1 MNATVI
7 GAGIAGLAIAYELAS
22 RGVGVRLVDMRGPGQ
37 GATRASAGILAP
49 FVEGH
54 SDALLQL
61 GICGLNHYDRFIA
74 RVTADAGGEVD
85 YRRTGT
91 LQVARTAAEGERLAA
106 LAARLAAA
114 GTEHSLVDAAGA
126 RRLEPGVGDVTAA
139 LLVPQH
145 GYVAV
150 PSLVAALAA
159 ALARRGVDVTVERI
173 DDVAAEASRADA
185 VVVAAGS
192 WSGPPVKPVR
202 GQLLHLR
209 LPQPPAARVIWGEG
223 CYAVPW
229 QDGSVLV
236 GATSEDVGFD
246 ESATAAGVRLLL
258 ERGTELLPALE
269 RARFQEVRVGLRPAT
284 ADELPV
290 IGPSSTMRGVFY
302 ATGHYRNGILLAPWT
317 ALAVADLVLDGRA
330 RAELSLTRPD
340 RVGL

>member
-1 MNATVI
+1 MKVTVI
-7 GAGIAGLAIAYELAS
+7 GAGIAGLAVGYELAS
-22 RGVGVRLVDMRGPGQ
+22 RGAAVRLVDMRGPGL

-49 FVEGH
+49 YVEGH

-74 RVTADAGGEVD
+74 RVTADAGLEID

-91 LQVARTAAEGERLAA
+91 LQVARTAAEAERLGAM
-106 LAARLAAA
+106 AARLAAA
-114 GTEHSLVDAAGA
+114 GTEHALLDGAGA
-126 RRLEPGVGDVTAA
+126 RRVEAGIGEVAGA

-150 PSLVAALAA
+150 APLVTALTA
-159 ALARRGVDVTVERI
+159 ALARRGVQVALERI
-173 DDVAAEASRADA
+173 DDVGAEASRADA

-192 WSGPPVKPVR
+192 WSGPAIRPVR

-209 LPQPPAARVIWGEG
+209 LPQPPASRVLWGEG

-258 ERGTELLPALE
+258 ERGAELLPALE

-290 IGPSSTMRGVFY
+290 VGPSSTMRGVFY

-317 ALAVADLVLDGRA
+317 ALAVADLVLDGRE
-330 RAELSLTRPD
+330 RAELTLTRPD